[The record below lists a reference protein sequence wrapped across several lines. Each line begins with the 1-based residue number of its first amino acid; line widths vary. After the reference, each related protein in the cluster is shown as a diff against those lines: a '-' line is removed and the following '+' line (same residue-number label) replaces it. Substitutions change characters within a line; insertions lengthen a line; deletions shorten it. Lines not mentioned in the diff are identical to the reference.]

1 VQECQWLQKL
11 HTFGSLNH
19 SFRPP
24 EEIRTLRGYLRQRKN
39 LVAMHKHSRI
49 RASRQEI
56 ARSLQGTWR
65 QELLFVL
72 EQSLDLYQTYQ
83 QKIQTCDERID
94 GQLRRME
101 PKIDPVSVPIPEP
114 RRGKDWRGHQSGF
127 DLRGQLYRIT
137 GVDLTRIDGIEVQ
150 NAQTIISEVG
160 VDMSRWKTEKHFAS
174 WLGLCPDNR
183 ISGGKVLKR
192 GTRHVVNR
200 ASTALRLAASALLR
214 NQSALGAKF
223 RRLRSKLG
231 APKAISAMAH
241 MLARLVYRMVKFGHD
256 YVDRGIAFYEAKYK
270 HQQLQRIAKQ
280 AARSQYAT
288 HSDYESCQLSFWSR
302 P

>member
-1 VQECQWLQKL
+1 MAE
-11 HTFGSLNH
+11 
-19 SFRPP
+19 
-24 EEIRTLRGYLRQRKN
+24 
-39 LVAMHKHSRI
+39 
-49 RASRQEI
+49 
-56 ARSLQGTWR
+56 
-65 QELLFVL
+65 ELLFVL

-94 GQLRRME
+94 GQLRSME
-101 PKIDPVSVPIPEP
+101 PKIDPVSEPLPEP
-114 RRGKDWRGHQSGF
+114 RRGKDWRGHPSGF

-192 GTRHVVNR
+192 GTRNVVNR

-214 NQSALGAKF
+214 SQSAWGAKF

-231 APKAISAMAH
+231 APKAITAMAH
-241 MLARLVYRMVKFGHD
+241 MLARLLYRMLKFGHD
-256 YVDRGIAFYEAKYK
+256 YVDRGVEFYEAKYQ
-270 HQQLQRIAKQ
+270 HQQLQRIRKQ
-280 AARSQYAT
+280 AAAL
-288 HSDYESCQLSFWSR
+288 HMQLIPLTSVVS
-302 P
+302 

>member
-1 VQECQWLQKL
+1 MQKAL
-11 HTFGSLNH
+11 TEMNIQLANVISDISGTTGLA
-19 SFRPP
+19 
-24 EEIRTLRGYLRQRKN
+24 ILCDIVRGERDPYKL
-39 LVAMHKHSRI
+39 AMHKHSRI

-94 GQLRRME
+94 GQLRSME
-101 PKIDPVSVPIPEP
+101 PKIDPVSEPIPEP
-114 RRGKDWRGHQSGF
+114 RRGKDWRGHPSGF

-214 NQSALGAKF
+214 SQSALGAKF

-231 APKAISAMAH
+231 APKAITAMAH
-241 MLARLVYRMVKFGHD
+241 MPARLVYRMLKFTSEIFANHLD
-256 YVDRGIAFYEAKYK
+256 
-270 HQQLQRIAKQ
+270 
-280 AARSQYAT
+280 
-288 HSDYESCQLSFWSR
+288 LSG
-302 P
+302 